1 MWNSKQGVNNVMVRL
16 TNRKNIKQLLYSE
29 GALTKQEIVSMLNLS
44 LPTVNLLVQ
53 QLMDENLIT
62 EQPSDISSG
71 GRKPQLFCFNY
82 DAKVSVG
89 VEISQNHNRIILTN
103 LKNKLIDQSRTRVR
117 FESTD
122 EYWEGVAGRVE
133 SILSKNGIK
142 KEQVIG
148 TGIAIP
154 GVVKHD
160 GGIVELAPTLSLKNF
175 HYGNLE
181 RFFDMPVIIENEANA
196 AGFAEVWNR
205 DVVDN
210 AVYISITKG
219 VGGAV
224 IIDNKLFTGE
234 NNRSGE
240 FGHMTLI
247 PGGVPCSCGRKG
259 CFEAYCSTKVL
270 TQYSNGDIDEFFE
283 LKAKNNK
290 ELEKVWDEYLDNL
303 AIGISNIKT
312 ALDMEIIIGGDL
324 DQYLHS
330 DYDRLCE
337 KVKAK
342 VLYEDT
348 RPVFRLSNIGKNA
361 SALGSALLLISNYL
375 ES

>member
-62 EQPSDISSG
+62 EQSSDISSG

-89 VEISQNHNRIILTN
+89 VEISQNHNRIILSN
-103 LKNKLIDQSRTRVR
+103 LKNKLIDQNRVRVR

-160 GGIVELAPTLSLKNF
+160 EGIVELAPTLSLKNF

-224 IIDNKLFTGE
+224 IIDNKLFPGE

-270 TQYSNGDIDEFFE
+270 TQHSNGDIDEFFE
-283 LKAKNNK
+283 LKAKNK

-312 ALDMEIIIGGDL
+312 ALDTEIIIGGDL

>member
-62 EQPSDISSG
+62 EQSSDISSG

-89 VEISQNHNRIILTN
+89 VEISQNHNRIILSN

-160 GGIVELAPTLSLKNF
+160 EGIVELAPTLSLKNF

-224 IIDNKLFTGE
+224 IIDNKLFPGE

-270 TQYSNGDIDEFFE
+270 TQHSNGDIDEFFE
-283 LKAKNNK
+283 LKAKNK

-312 ALDMEIIIGGDL
+312 ALDTEIIIGGDL